1 MSYLHIDNLYKAKDI
16 LEFRRCYAMEKV
28 HGTSAHIKY
37 KDDKVNFFV
46 GGVDTLAF
54 VNLFDK
60 DFLLS
65 KFREMNKNEVT
76 IYGEAYG
83 GKCQGMSVTYGK
95 QLKFIAFE
103 VQIGKAWLNVPIA
116 EKIAGDF
123 NIEFMPYSLISTDI
137 EVLTQERDA
146 DSIVAIRNG
155 IGEGK
160 KREGIVLRPPFEV
173 IKQNGERII
182 AKYKRDDF
190 IETNTPRNINVEQI
204 ELLTQAE
211 DIANEWVTEM
221 RLTHILDKLP
231 KPLSTSDMPD
241 IIKSMLEDVAREGR
255 EEYVDSKQAR
265 KAMSKRTVTLFK
277 QRMEHELYGKE

>member
-1 MSYLHIDNLYKAKDI
+1 
-16 LEFRRCYAMEKV
+16 MEKV

-173 IKQNGERII
+173 IKQNGKRII

>member
-231 KPLSTSDMPD
+231 KPLSTSDIPD

>member
-173 IKQNGERII
+173 IKQNGKRII

-231 KPLSTSDMPD
+231 KPLSTSDIPD

>member
-173 IKQNGERII
+173 IKQNGKRII